1 MIAPAGRSAASALG
15 LDAPAPDYVPT
26 PNAAV
31 PVALAEQ
38 DKHTPQALLAK
49 FFFDLDLRIEADAY
63 LLRVARL
70 PLPDWLQGAAVDLH
84 TGQATEATDGG
95 SEGAADDDVAAAL
108 TAHAT
113 QATGVALSIGAVWWA
128 LRAGGLLAG
137 LLGTLPT
144 WRHVDLLAV
153 LPDDDDDDDW
163 DADDDA
169 EALRD
174 EQAVGNLLEPEL
186 EGDRR

>member
-38 DKHTPQALLAK
+38 DKHTPQELLAK

-63 LLRVARL
+63 LLRVAHL
-70 PLPDWLQGAAVDLH
+70 TLPDWLQGAAVDLH

-137 LLGTLPT
+137 MLGTLPT

-153 LPDDDDDDDW
+153 LPDDDDDNDW

-174 EQAVGNLLEPEL
+174 EQAVGNLLEPEI
-186 EGDRR
+186 EGDRQ